1 MESNAETK
9 AEVLAYGRLING
21 AASVQ
26 HATLGHLAGGGAD
39 LGKAEGLEPA
49 LMYCLRAIW
58 DIFGV
63 DIIHGPNTIQDGY

>member
-1 MESNAETK
+1 MELLRFNM
-9 AEVLAYGRLING
+9 LPW
-21 AASVQ
+21 
-26 HATLGHLAGGGAD
+26 ATLLGEGED

-63 DIIHGPNTIQDGY
+63 DIIHGPNTNQDGY